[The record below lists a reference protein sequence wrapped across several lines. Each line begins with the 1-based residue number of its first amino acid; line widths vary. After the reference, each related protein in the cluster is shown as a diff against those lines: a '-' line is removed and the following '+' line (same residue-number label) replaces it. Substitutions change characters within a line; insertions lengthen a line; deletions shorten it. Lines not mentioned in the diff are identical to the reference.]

1 MIELAVYDTRGKEV
15 EKLELEEAR
24 FGGEVR
30 KTLLKEAV
38 IMYEANKRVGTAC
51 TKTRAEVRGTGKK
64 PWAQKHTGRA
74 RAGSLRSPLFRGGG
88 VVFGPKP
95 RDYSY
100 HMPRKARRQ
109 ALRSALLGKLLDAEV
124 KVIDKLEFSKP
135 STKKMVSLLKA
146 LGIEGS
152 CLVVAEDNDH
162 TIWKSARN
170 VPGLK
175 VMKVTQLNAYEI
187 IKHGRLLI
195 TRSELGNIG

>member
-1 MIELAVYDTRGKEV
+1 MELAVYDTRGKEV

-30 KTLLKEAV
+30 KVLLKDAV
-38 IMYEANKRVGTAC
+38 IMYEANRRVGTAC
-51 TKTRAEVRGTGKK
+51 TKTRAEVKGTGKK

-100 HMPRKARRQ
+100 HMPKKARRQ
-109 ALRSALLGKLLDAEV
+109 ALRSAMLGKLLDAEV

-175 VMKVTQLNAYEI
+175 VMKATQLNAYEI

>member
-1 MIELAVYDTRGKEV
+1 MIELVVYDSKGKEV

-30 KTLLKEAV
+30 KGLLKEAV
-38 IMYEANKRVGTAC
+38 IMYEANKRAGTAS
-51 TKTRAEVRGTGKK
+51 TKTKAEVSGTGRK

-74 RAGSLRSPLFRGGG
+74 RAGTLRSPLFRKGG

-100 HMPRKARRQ
+100 HIPKKARKQ
-109 ALRSALLGKLLDAEV
+109 ALRSALLGKLLDGEV

-135 STKKMVSLLKA
+135 STKKMAGLLRT

-152 CLVVAEDNDH
+152 CLVVAEDSGH
-162 TIWKSARN
+162 VIWKSARN
-170 VPGLK
+170 IPGLK
-175 VMKVTQLNAYEI
+175 VMKASQLNAYEI
-187 IKHGRLLI
+187 LKSNRLLI

>member
-30 KTLLKEAV
+30 KVLLKDAI
-38 IMYEANKRVGTAC
+38 IMYEANRRAGTAC
-51 TKTRAEVRGTGKK
+51 TKTRAEVKGTGKK

-100 HMPRKARRQ
+100 HMPKKARRQ
-109 ALRSALLGKLLDAEV
+109 ALRSAMLGKLLDAEV

-175 VMKVTQLNAYEI
+175 VMKATQLNAYEI

>member
-30 KTLLKEAV
+30 KVLLKDAI
-38 IMYEANKRVGTAC
+38 IMYEANRRAGTAC

-100 HMPRKARRQ
+100 HMPKKARRQ

-187 IKHGRLLI
+187 IKYDRLLI

>member
-30 KTLLKEAV
+30 KVLLKDAI
-38 IMYEANKRVGTAC
+38 IMYEANRRAGTAC

-109 ALRSALLGKLLDAEV
+109 ALRSAMLGKLLDAEV

>member
-1 MIELAVYDTRGKEV
+1 MIKLAVFDSKGKEV

-38 IMYEANKRVGTAC
+38 IMYEANRRVGTAC
-51 TKTRAEVRGTGKK
+51 TKTKAEVSGTGKK

-74 RAGSLRSPLFRGGG
+74 RAGSLRSPLFRKGG

-100 HMPRKARRQ
+100 QMPKKAKKQ
-109 ALRSALLGKLLDAEV
+109 ALRSALLGKLKDGEV
-124 KVIDKLEFSKP
+124 KVLDELAFSKP
-135 STKKMVSLLKA
+135 STKKMVSLLKT
-146 LGIEGS
+146 LCIEGS
-152 CLVVAEDNDH
+152 CLVVAEDGEH
-162 TIWKSARN
+162 MIWKSARN
-170 VPGLK
+170 IPGVK
-175 VMKVTQLNAYEI
+175 VMKASQLNAYEI
-187 IKHGRLLI
+187 LKHNRLLI

>member
-1 MIELAVYDTRGKEV
+1 VIELTVYDSKGKEV

-30 KTLLKEAV
+30 KVLLKDA
-38 IMYEANKRVGTAC
+38 ILMYEANKRVGTASAK
-51 TKTRAEVRGTGKK
+51 TKAEVSGTGKK

-74 RAGSLRSPLFRGGG
+74 RAATLRSPLFRKGG

-100 HMPRKARRQ
+100 QMPRKAKKQ
-109 ALRSALLGKLLDAEV
+109 ALRSALLGKLLDGEV

-135 STKKMVSLLKA
+135 STKKMAGLLKA

-152 CLVVAEDNDH
+152 CLVVADDSSH
-162 TIWKSARN
+162 VIWKSARN
-170 VPGLK
+170 IPGLK
-175 VMKVTQLNAYEI
+175 VMKASLLNAYDI
-187 IKHGRLLI
+187 LKSNRLLI

>member
-1 MIELAVYDTRGKEV
+1 MIELAVYDSKGKEV

-30 KTLLKEAV
+30 KSLLKEAV
-38 IMYEANKRVGTAC
+38 IMYEANRRVGTAS
-51 TKTRAEVRGTGKK
+51 TKTKAEVSGTGKK

-100 HMPRKARRQ
+100 QMPRKAKRQ
-109 ALRSALLGKLLDAEV
+109 ALRSALLGKLMDGEV
-124 KVIDKLEFSKP
+124 RVIDKLEFSKP
-135 STKKMVSLLKA
+135 STKKMVSLLKT

-152 CLVVAEDNDH
+152 CLVVADDNDR
-162 TIWKSARN
+162 TIWRSARN
-170 VPGLK
+170 IPGLK
-175 VMKVTQLNAYEI
+175 VMKASQLNAYEI
-187 IKHGRLLI
+187 LRCNKLLI

>member
-30 KTLLKEAV
+30 KVLLKDAV
-38 IMYEANKRVGTAC
+38 IMYEANRRVGTAC
-51 TKTRAEVRGTGKK
+51 TKTRAEVKGTGKK

-100 HMPRKARRQ
+100 HMPKKARRQ
-109 ALRSALLGKLLDAEV
+109 ALRSAMLGKLLDAEV

-175 VMKVTQLNAYEI
+175 VMKATQLNAYEI

>member
-1 MIELAVYDTRGKEV
+1 MIELAVYDSKGKEV

-30 KTLLKEAV
+30 KSLLKEAV
-38 IMYEANKRVGTAC
+38 IMYEANKRAGTAS
-51 TKTRAEVRGTGKK
+51 TKTKAEVRGTGRK

-74 RAGSLRSPLFRGGG
+74 RAGTLRSPLFRKGG

-100 HMPRKARRQ
+100 QMPKKAKKQ
-109 ALRSALLGKLLDAEV
+109 ALRSAMLGKLMDGEV
-124 KVIDKLEFSKP
+124 KVIDKLTFSKP
-135 STKKMVSLLKA
+135 STKKMVSLLKT

-152 CLVVAEDNDH
+152 CLVVAEDSDH
-162 TIWKSARN
+162 IIWKSARN
-170 VPGLK
+170 IPSLK
-175 VMKVTQLNAYEI
+175 VMKASQLNAYEI
-187 IKHGRLLI
+187 LKYNRLLV